1 MPALKGNIVRLVA
14 LVVAMLVVAGCGY
27 HVMRPARGGTGL
39 EGTTLEVSIF
49 ANRSFR
55 PNIEATL
62 TDIIVDELAKR
73 EGTRIVEQGGD
84 LVLSGTV
91 LSYATSHVSYT
102 AADEVK
108 EYRATVTAEVMLR
121 RSATGQVVWKGTLTS
136 SQDFPALDDLV
147 FQQNSEDAAIR
158 EISRK
163 LAREV
168 YIHLTE
174 DF

>member
-1 MPALKGNIVRLVA
+1 MPALNGNIARLVA
-14 LVVAMLVVAGCGY
+14 LAVILLVVAGCGY
-27 HVMRPARGGTGL
+27 HVMQPARGGAGL
-39 EGTTLEVSIF
+39 EGTTIEVSIF

-55 PNIEATL
+55 PNIEAIL

-73 EGTRIVEQGGD
+73 EEGRIVEQGGD
-84 LVLSGTV
+84 LVLSGTI
-91 LSYATSHVSYT
+91 LSYDTTHVSYT
-102 AADEVK
+102 ATDQVK
-108 EYRATVTAEVMLR
+108 EYRATVRAEVILR
-121 RSATGQVVWKGTLTS
+121 RRATGQVVWKGILAS
-136 SQDFPALDDLV
+136 SQEFPALDDLV

-163 LAREV
+163 LAREI